1 MLCSVIFPFL
11 KKRLILVILFA
22 GVEPTHYI
30 LPENIKTL
38 TPALIG
44 LVIASSNPYSSVW
57 F

>member
-11 KKRLILVILFA
+11 KKRMILVILFA

-57 F
+57 L